1 MLERNGEHG
10 ASESD
15 RFDYIKDAI
24 ELINTKLGGGGDEY
38 HIMAMMLCSACCQT
52 GVDMYLLYIFLEVIN
67 II

>member
-15 RFDYIKDAI
+15 RFDYIKDTI
-24 ELINTKLGGGGDEY
+24 ELINIELGGWTDKC